1 MEIFKKI
8 LYSHPLKKYLIF
20 FVSFFLINNLI
31 SHASQNKTYLKQ
43 GREKDHDLEK
53 IYFKN
58 SIPFSKYDNF
68 ESQLKIFFGIHSI
81 PLDNSYYPE
90 ITIINDSDNMR
101 EK

>member
-20 FVSFFLINNLI
+20 FVSFFLTNNLI
-31 SHASQNKTYLKQ
+31 SYASQNKTYLKQ
-43 GREKDHDLEK
+43 GRDKDHDLEK

-68 ESQLKIFFGIHSI
+68 ESQLNIFLEFIQF
-81 PLDNSYYPE
+81 PW
-90 ITIINDSDNMR
+90 IIR
-101 EK
+101 IILI